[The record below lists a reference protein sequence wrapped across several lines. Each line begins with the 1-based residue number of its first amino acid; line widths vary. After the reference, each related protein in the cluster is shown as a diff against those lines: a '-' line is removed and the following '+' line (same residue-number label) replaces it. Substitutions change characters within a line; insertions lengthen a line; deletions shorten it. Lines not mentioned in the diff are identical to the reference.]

1 MIAFVILKK
10 MAAFAVT
17 LHKHPGW
24 GGKLLSSFLS
34 VDTWATFFPEHVT
47 SHKCFCLNQEK
58 VGVLLKGKWDLC
70 YRNSCE
76 SF

>member
-17 LHKHPGW
+17 LPKHPGW

-34 VDTWATFFPEHVT
+34 VDTWATFFSEHVT